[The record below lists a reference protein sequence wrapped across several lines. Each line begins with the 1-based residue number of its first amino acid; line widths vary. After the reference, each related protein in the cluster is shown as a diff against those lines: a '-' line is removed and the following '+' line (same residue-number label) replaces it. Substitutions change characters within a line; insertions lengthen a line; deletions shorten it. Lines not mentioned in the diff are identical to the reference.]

1 MIAGAIV
8 AGALWSAAPGVP
20 PACAFEGVA
29 AHVAE
34 LAGAPRGTAEFLR
47 VVAWRE
53 SRCTIT
59 ATGDS
64 GAAVGAF
71 QMHPAAAAGR
81 LKNPA
86 RAAVL
91 AARSAPM
98 VGTWIAA
105 AYVSRVRA
113 RIVRRCG
120 SVTWGAVRRA
130 WRRPALACSRS
141 EEARAVDRR
150 WETAKRAING

>member
-1 MIAGAIV
+1 MLAGAV
-8 AGALWSAAPGVP
+8 WASAPGVP
-20 PACAFEGVA
+20 LECAAEGIA

-34 LAGAPRGTAEFLR
+34 SLGAPAGSAEFLR

-53 SRCTIT
+53 SRCH
-59 ATGDS
+59 TGAVGDA

-71 QMHPAAAAGR
+71 QLHPLAAAGR

-86 RAAVL
+86 RGAVL
-91 AARSAPM
+91 AARSAPV

-105 AYVSRVRA
+105 AYVVRIRA
-113 RIVRRCG
+113 KIRRRCG

-150 WETAKRAING
+150 WEQAKRTIDG